1 MAHATVA
8 CSFESVRHLPP
19 QNYRRQ
25 DPRRARGVD
34 KQRVEAEQ
42 SSAQVMQPTGL
53 TGALY
58 GNKRQMEAEDG
69 VCSSQETT
77 VTLGGPRQKQ
87 RVESLPTAA
96 EAAAIAQVQARC
108 DREEANATAS
118 GLLTA
123 QRATVLATQALAEAT
138 ATAEAAAIA
147 AEAAAAASAAAVKKA
162 ATADG
167 NKEKA
172 QAEAMATAQAETE
185 AKTRAEAT
193 ETQAAASERA
203 ASRAAAVAAETA
215 EAESRAA
222 AAAAAADAAVAA
234 EEQAQVQAAEAAEAR
249 AAEARE
255 ADVAATASAR
265 RFELHFALE
274 VMGRSNSFEQGTA
287 DALVAAFDS
296 AADGLK
302 AVDAEAERLKLG
314 LPSLA
319 VALPPPGA
327 VLLYKA
333 HVSFPGDMPAAACF
347 GPIVYTRT
355 LLHEVLG
362 PTNVLRV
369 TCDDLPRPGTANR
382 DAAMAREQRM
392 LKNGLRVAGRLFKPF
407 AFRDDDAGLF
417 FFVAASGSV
426 AAGSWTCVAEA
437 RALFAD
443 FENVKT
449 LPKFTMRPQLAL
461 SQTLDARQLIEQQL
475 GSLLQ
480 VQVVRHTEGQQPR
493 SLASAF
499 ELDAPPLG
507 CVQIVE
513 VDDIRGDAGGLMTD
527 GTGFISADLMEPMPK
542 ISHGRATP
550 QAEGEAPYALAL
562 QMRLWYHGSLCKGT
576 LARDARLPERTI
588 VVSLSMRKVEGRLE
602 CAAASRGF
610 WALEVIQTA
619 GKVRPAYTNKQL
631 VSLLEAAGGPP
642 MVEALVA
649 LARQH
654 ETMVIES
661 TLPPLKLPMLRKL
674 ADHDLNDYERC
685 EREVRTTRSPT
696 TLTFPQH
703 AQPRH

>member
-1 MAHATVA
+1 
-8 CSFESVRHLPP
+8 
-19 QNYRRQ
+19 
-25 DPRRARGVD
+25 
-34 KQRVEAEQ
+34 
-42 SSAQVMQPTGL
+42 
-53 TGALY
+53 
-58 GNKRQMEAEDG
+58 MEAEDG
-69 VCSSQETT
+69 ICSSQETT
-77 VTLGGPRQKQ
+77 VTLGGPRHKQ

-96 EAAAIAQVQARC
+96 EAAAIARVQAEAARC

-123 QRATVLATQALAEAT
+123 ERATTLATQALTEAT
-138 ATAEAAAIA
+138 ATADAAATA
-147 AEAAAAASAAAVKKA
+147 AEAAAKKA
-162 ATADG
+162 ATADA
-167 NKEKA
+167 NKGKA
-172 QAEAMATAQAETE
+172 QAEAMAIAQAETE
-185 AKTRAEAT
+185 AKTRAEVA

-203 ASRAAAVAAETA
+203 AARAAAVAAETA
-215 EAESRAA
+215 EAASRAA
-222 AAAAAADAAVAA
+222 AAAAAAAATEAVAA

-255 ADVAATASAR
+255 ADAAAAAR

-274 VMGRSNSFEQGTA
+274 AIGRNIEQGAA

-314 LPSLA
+314 LPTLA
-319 VALPPPGA
+319 MAPPPPGA

-333 HVSFPGDMPAAACF
+333 HVSFRGDTPAVACS
-347 GPIVYTRT
+347 GPVVHTRT

-369 TCDDLPRPGTANR
+369 TCDDLPRPRAANR

-392 LKNGLRVAGRLFKPF
+392 LKNGLSVGGRLFKPF

-417 FFVAASGSV
+417 FFVATSGSV
-426 AAGSWTCVAEA
+426 AAGSWSCVAEA

-461 SQTLDARQLIEQQL
+461 SQTLDATQLIERQL
-475 GSLLQ
+475 GSPLQ
-480 VQVVRHTEGQQPR
+480 VRIVRHTEGQQPR

-499 ELDAPPLG
+499 ELDAPPPG

-527 GTGFISADLMEPMPK
+527 GTGFISADLMKLMPK
-542 ISHGRATP
+542 ISQGRATP
-550 QAEGEAPYALAL
+550 QAEGEPPYILAL

-576 LARDARLPERTI
+576 LARDARLAERTI

-619 GKVRPAYTNKQL
+619 GKVRQAYTNKQL

-654 ETMVIES
+654 EATVIES

-685 EREVRTTRSPT
+685 EREVPPLVVLP
-696 TLTFPQH
+696 LTFPTPSHKSTSFDARQGWFEPVVTTSQILGKCAAFALALSVPFAELLRTKR
-703 AQPRH
+703 AQTPQIADSLRTPLWQRL